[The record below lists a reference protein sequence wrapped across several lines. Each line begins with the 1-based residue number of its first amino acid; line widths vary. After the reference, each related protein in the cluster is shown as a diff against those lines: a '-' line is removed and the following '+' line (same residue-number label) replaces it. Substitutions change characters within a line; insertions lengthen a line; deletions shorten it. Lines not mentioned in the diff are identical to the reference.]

1 MSGKRTDLPVAL
13 NGALDWSGGPTQT
26 EDELLDL
33 LNSQKKLK
41 RELKRATCPP
51 QIEGG
56 RPRLPGQWAVAYL
69 LFVASSEPTIS
80 RWHNRTSKRI
90 WQRCGFRSKPKYDTV
105 HHHFARLEGHPGAVR
120 TAASTLMMLAV
131 KKSGGKVGR
140 DIHVDGTEAESN
152 TRAYHDCEPGTC
164 PRGKPPGR
172 SPLAK
177 APTPTAQEERQQEA
191 GEIPGTESHTLDPVE
206 VQNRRGGKRVKQK
219 NGCWYWISDPSAG
232 IRVHSGPRGRVKRF
246 WVGFNNMK
254 AIDHY
259 TGAVIANITVPAD
272 VNEASA
278 YPSLLNQAMEN
289 TGVKPRGVVADRGF
303 SLNQVFELNTKA
315 GIASV
320 IHWRKQKAGEKRDSV
335 GTEYFD
341 QHGIPLCQKCG
352 GPTTQIRFAAGD
364 NPRIWFRCDYGCGE
378 GSIVCNKGWR
388 YLLPLARTSEA
399 YMALRHSHSHYEKA
413 HWRWRDQWKVGPD
426 NASNRPRR
434 RGIECQELRGQAA
447 LLLEWLIVCH
457 REGWLGGKRINTATE
472 QVLRAKRQLE
482 RLLKARVKLGLHLKP
497 ADRPSHLKQ
506 LEQSAKARAG

>member
-13 NGALDWSGGPTQT
+13 NGSPVWSDSPVRL
-26 EDELLDL
+26 EHELLDL
-33 LNSQKKLK
+33 LHRQKKIK
-41 RELKRATCPP
+41 RELRRATTPP
-51 QIEGG
+51 RIEGG
-56 RPRLPGQWAVAYL
+56 RPRLKGDWVIAYL

-80 RWHNRTSKRI
+80 RWHSRTSNRI
-90 WQRCGFRSKPKYDTV
+90 WERCRFKSKPKYDTV
-105 HHHFARLEGHPGAVR
+105 HHHFARLEAHADVVR
-120 TAASTLMMLAV
+120 AAASRLMLLAV
-131 KKSGGKVGR
+131 KKSHGMVGR

-164 PRGKPPGR
+164 PRGKSPGR
-172 SPLAK
+172 SPIAK
-177 APTPTAQEERQQEA
+177 APTPIAQEERQQQA
-191 GEIPGTESHTLDPVE
+191 GKVPGTEDHTLEPTD
-206 VQNRRGGKRVKQK
+206 VQSWRGGKRVKQQ

-232 IRVHSGPRGRVKRF
+232 IRMHSGPRGTVKRF

-289 TGVKPRGVVADRGF
+289 TGVTPRAVVADRGF
-303 SLNQVFELNTKA
+303 SLNQVFEINTKA

-320 IHWRKQKAGEKRDSV
+320 IHWRKQKAGEERHTV
-335 GTEYFD
+335 GTDYFD

-364 NPRIWFRCDYGCGE
+364 NPRIWFRCDHGCGD
-378 GSIVCNKGWR
+378 GSVVCSKGWR
-388 YLLPLARTSEA
+388 YLLPLARTTEA
-399 YMALRHSHSHYEKA
+399 YMALRNSHSHYEKA

-457 REGWLGGKRINTATE
+457 REGWLGGKRINTAIK
-472 QVLRAKRQLE
+472 QVVRATKQLQ
-482 RLLKARVKLGLHLKP
+482 RLLDSRVRQGLHLKP
-497 ADRPSHLKQ
+497 ADRPAHLRQ
-506 LEQSAKARAG
+506 LEQSAKPRAG